1 MSLMLHYDELF
12 EPYTADGHSLENT
25 IKFLSGKAAQLNI
38 PSETMEL
45 AINEIFSKVANGYEY
60 PKDHCPC
67 GCGID
72 KAGTAITHAM
82 LEKMIDLNNEQVI
95 AVKDLIRKRYSMLVE
110 SEMKR
115 VSKTNK
121 EFIKMN
127 RKPLSERSPILRTIK
142 KWTTSQSQA

>member
-1 MSLMLHYDELF
+1 MSLMINYDELF
-12 EPYTADGHSLENT
+12 KPYTVDGHTLENT
-25 IKFLSGKAAQLNI
+25 FKFLAGKCAQLNI
-38 PSETMEL
+38 STDIMEL

-60 PKDHCPC
+60 PKNHCPC

-82 LEKMIDLNNEQVI
+82 LDRMVAINDEKVVTTKELM
-95 AVKDLIRKRYSMLVE
+95 KKRYALLVE
-110 SEMKR
+110 SEMRR

-127 RKPLSERSPILRTIK
+127 RKPLSERSPVLRAIK
-142 KWTTSQSQA
+142 RWTTSQ